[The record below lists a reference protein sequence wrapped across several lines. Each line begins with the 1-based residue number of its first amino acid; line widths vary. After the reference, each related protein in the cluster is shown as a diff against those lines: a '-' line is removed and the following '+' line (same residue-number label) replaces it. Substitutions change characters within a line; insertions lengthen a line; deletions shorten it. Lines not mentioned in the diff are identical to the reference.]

1 MPAISVVIPACNEEK
16 YIEATLNSLNQ
27 QEFKDYEAIV
37 VCNGCTDNTETIA
50 KKQENGSIT
59 VISFPEANV
68 SKARNIGAGKANG
81 KVLLFLDADST
92 LEPDALSKI
101 NEQFTDHHYA
111 ATTTAKPSLPSLKF
125 NFALGLKNFYLSTG
139 LYEGCSGA
147 LLCRRED
154 FDKVN
159 GYDSDLIVKE
169 HRKLIIKLKRA
180 TGKEFACIDTSITTS
195 MRRYQQWGLTK
206 SAVFWAKQWLRNYLG
221 DLKKS
226 EYEKIR

>member
-1 MPAISVVIPACNEEK
+1 MPTFSVVIPACNEEK
-16 YIEATLNSLNQ
+16 YIEATLNSLKQ
-27 QEFKDYEAIV
+27 QEFRDYETIV

-50 KKQENGSIT
+50 KKQENTQI
-59 VISFPEANV
+59 ISFKEANV
-68 SKARNIGAGKANG
+68 SKARNIGASKANG

-92 LEPDALSKI
+92 LETDALSKI
-101 NEQFTDHHYA
+101 NEQFTDNHYA
-111 ATTTAKPSLPSLKF
+111 ATTKSKPSTPSLKF
-125 NFALGLKNFYLSTG
+125 NLAVGLKNFYLSTG

-147 LLCRRED
+147 LICRRED

-159 GYDSDLIVKE
+159 GYDSDIIVKE

-180 TGKEFACIDTSITTS
+180 TQKEFTCIDTPLTTS
-195 MRRYQQWGLTK
+195 MRRYQQWGLSK
-206 SAVFWAKQWLRNYLG
+206 SALFWTKQWLKNYLG